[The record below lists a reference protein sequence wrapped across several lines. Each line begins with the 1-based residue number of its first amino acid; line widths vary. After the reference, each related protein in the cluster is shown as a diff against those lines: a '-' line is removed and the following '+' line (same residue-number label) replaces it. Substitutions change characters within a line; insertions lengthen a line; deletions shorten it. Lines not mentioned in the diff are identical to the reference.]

1 MLTCPPMPNA
11 ASAPEPARPEVAG
24 DTEFVRLL
32 SICDPGA
39 ALAGPLTFCPEQRQT
54 RETWLAA
61 WQQWRQTILEPVLAP
76 ALTAAA
82 AHAQQD
88 HAREMLSVDAEL
100 SGRLEPAAAAR
111 SVKAGRGLL
120 QQLGRARG
128 GRWPGKFAERVRREE
143 AAAHF
148 AVIYAGQ
155 SAFFYLPQ
163 RLLLPTYAFWEWS
176 AAAAGCVFRG
186 PKPEFAAEAAEWQRA
201 ADATLAPTFFNPL
214 DASPNAG
221 RAL

>member
-1 MLTCPPMPNA
+1 MPNA
-11 ASAPEPARPEVAG
+11 ASVPEPARPEVAG
-24 DTEFVRLL
+24 DAEFVRLL

-39 ALAGPLTFCPEQRQT
+39 ALAGPVTFCPERNQT
-54 RETWLAA
+54 KQTWLTAWQHWRET
-61 WQQWRQTILEPVLAP
+61 IFDPVLAP

-82 AHAQQD
+82 AHAQKD

-100 SGRLEPAAAAR
+100 SRRLAPEAAAR
-111 SVKAGRGLL
+111 SGKAGRGLL
-120 QQLGRARG
+120 QQLGKARG
-128 GRWPGKFAERVRREE
+128 GKWPGKFAEWVRRDE

-186 PKPEFAAEAAEWQRA
+186 PKPDFAAEAAEWQRV

-221 RAL
+221 RAH

>member
-1 MLTCPPMPNA
+1 MPNA
-11 ASAPEPARPEVAG
+11 ASVPEPARPEVTG
-24 DTEFVRLL
+24 DAEFTRLL

-39 ALAGPLTFCPEQRQT
+39 ALAGPVTFCPARNQT
-54 RETWLAA
+54 RKTWLAA
-61 WQQWRQTILEPVLAP
+61 WQHWRQTIFEPVLAP

-82 AHAQQD
+82 AHAQRD
-88 HAREMLSVDAEL
+88 HAREMLGVDTDL
-100 SGRLEPAAAAR
+100 SGRLAPDVAAR
-111 SVKAGRGLL
+111 STQAGRRLL

-128 GRWPGKFAERVRREE
+128 GKWPGKFAEWVRREE

-176 AAAAGCVFRG
+176 AAAAACAFDG
-186 PKPEFAAEAAEWQRA
+186 PPPEFAVEAAEWQRV
-201 ADATLAPTFFNPL
+201 ADATLAPTFFNSL
-214 DASPNAG
+214 DALPDAG